1 MRAYIWFGLADGV
14 KHGLYVDGFELAP
27 ELKRQMCATTW
38 LRDNSGR
45 LLLVK
50 KEDLRAAL
58 KMSPDIGD
66 AAALTYV
73 DRYVGDDPKIEIAKK
88 ASVARNREKAL
99 SMMRD

>member
-1 MRAYIWFGLADGV
+1 MWFGLADGV
-14 KHGLYVDGFELAP
+14 RHGLYIDGFDLSP
-27 ELKRQMCATTW
+27 ELKRQMCSTTW
-38 LRDNSGR
+38 MRDTTGR

-73 DRYVGDDPKIEIAKK
+73 DRFAGDDPKIERLVKAKMEDK
-88 ASVARNREKAL
+88 RAKAL
-99 SMMRD
+99 RIMGN